1 MILRKCKGCGALLQ
15 DENPEEMGFIPNL
28 TKESKYCKR
37 CFRMMHYNEL
47 PKIVATN
54 EDYEAVIDDVIKKNG
69 LIVFVVDI
77 FQFKATFNKR
87 MIDKLRNKNV
97 ILVANKY
104 DVFPKSVNIESIV
117 TWLSKECEKIFFR
130 VDAIH
135 IVSSKKGYFIEDL
148 TRTIDLAR
156 KERDVYFVGCANVGK
171 SSLINALLRKNTSIT
186 EDVVS
191 TSVIPGTTLNE
202 IRIPFFEDNKAFID
216 TPGLINENDVLNQL
230 LPKSYTK
237 ILPSTEMK
245 PLTYQITSGNSITF
259 AGLASISFE
268 CNDIISVIVYASN
281 DLYIHRTKTE
291 KLDDLFNNQLGKLL
305 TPPLLEEKDNV
316 HYKEVKYSFDGNKK
330 KNIWFSGFGF
340 ITIIGKSDVTLR
352 IIDKTEVY
360 VTDAIIGIS

>member
-15 DENPEEMGFIPNL
+15 DEKPEEMGFIPTL
-28 TKESKYCKR
+28 TSESKYCKR
-37 CFRMMHYNEL
+37 CYRMMHYNEL

-54 EDYEAVIDDVIKKNG
+54 EDYEHVIDDVIKKNG
-69 LIVFVVDI
+69 LVVFVVDI
-77 FQFKATFNKR
+77 FQFKATFNKK

-104 DVFPKSVNIESIV
+104 DVFPKSSNIEAIV
-117 TWLSKECEKIFFR
+117 NWLSRECEKIFFK

-148 TRTIDLAR
+148 TNTIDLAR

-171 SSLINALLRKNTSIT
+171 SSLINALLKKNTSIR

-191 TSVIPGTTLNE
+191 TSVIPGTTLKE
-202 IRIPFFEDNKAFID
+202 IRIPFFDDNKAFID

-230 LPKSYTK
+230 LPKSYKK
-237 ILPSTEMK
+237 ILPESELK
-245 PLTYQITSGNSITF
+245 PITYQITNGNSIML
-259 AGLASISFE
+259 AGLANLSFE
-268 CNDIISVIVYASN
+268 TNDKVSIVVYASK

-291 KLDDLFNNQLGKLL
+291 RVNELLETQLGQLL
-305 TPPLLEEKDNV
+305 TPPLEEEKDNI
-316 HYKEVKYSFDGNKK
+316 KYHDEEYLFDGIKK

-340 ITIIGKSDVTLR
+340 VTVIGKCKVIIK

-360 VTDAIIGIS
+360 ITDAIIG

>member
-15 DENPEEMGFIPNL
+15 DTKPEEQGFIPEL
-28 TKESKYCKR
+28 KDTSKYCKR

-54 EDYEAVIDDVIKKNG
+54 QEYEKVIDDVIKKNG

-77 FQFKATFNKR
+77 FAFKATFNKK

-104 DVFPKSVNIESIV
+104 DVFPHSTNIESIV
-117 TWLSKECEKIFFR
+117 GWLSHECEKIFFK

-171 SSLINALLRKNTSIT
+171 SSLINALLKKNTSIT
-186 EDVVS
+186 DDVVS

-202 IRIPFFEDNKAFID
+202 IRIPFFSDNKAFID
-216 TPGLINENDVLNQL
+216 TPGLINPSDVLNVL
-230 LPKSYTK
+230 LPESYKK
-237 ILPSTEMK
+237 ILPDSEMK
-245 PLTYQITSGNSITF
+245 PITYQITSGNAIF
-259 AGLASISFE
+259 LAGLASLSFKCDE
-268 CNDIISVIVYASN
+268 KISVVVYASKN
-281 DLYIHRTKTE
+281 LYIHRCKADRVKELFDTQIGELLNPPLKSE
-291 KLDDLFNNQLGKLL
+291 KEHLKYKEIFVKLDG
-305 TPPLLEEKDNV
+305 
-316 HYKEVKYSFDGNKK
+316 KK
-330 KNIWFSGFGF
+330 KRDVWFSGFGF
-340 ITIIGKSDVTLR
+340 VSIKGACEIKVNV
-352 IIDKTEVY
+352 IDSTEVY
-360 VTDAIIGIS
+360 FTDAIIG